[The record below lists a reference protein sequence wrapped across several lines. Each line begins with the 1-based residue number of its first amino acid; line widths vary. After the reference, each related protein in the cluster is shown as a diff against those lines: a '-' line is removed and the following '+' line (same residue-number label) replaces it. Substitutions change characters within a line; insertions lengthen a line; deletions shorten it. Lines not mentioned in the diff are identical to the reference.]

1 MVRVPDRFP
10 EVNKLPG
17 MAELLNDGQITTALQ
32 GLTGWHRAGDAI
44 VRTAE
49 LPGFPAAIEAVRA
62 VAEIAEARDHHP
74 DIDIR
79 WRTVTFRCSTHSA
92 GGITSQDIELAGQID
107 QVLTDPSS

>member
-1 MVRVPDRFP
+1 MS
-10 EVNKLPG
+10 KLLTDEQVSEALARLG
-17 MAELLNDGQITTALQ
+17 GWTRDG
-32 GLTGWHRAGDAI
+32 DSI

-49 LPGFPAAIEAVRA
+49 LASFPAAIEAVRR

-92 GGITSQDIELAGQID
+92 GGITGKDVELAHEIGS
-107 QVLTDPSS
+107 VLGS